1 MSRSI
6 IVLPD
11 DWAKPIL
18 DAIANAAKSIKTAT
32 QPPAASPG
40 YLVSLLV

>member
-11 DWAKPIL
+11 DSGKPIL
-18 DAIANAAKSIKTAT
+18 DAIAAAKKSIRIKMFVF
-32 QPPAASPG
+32 SD
-40 YLVSLLV
+40 LSL